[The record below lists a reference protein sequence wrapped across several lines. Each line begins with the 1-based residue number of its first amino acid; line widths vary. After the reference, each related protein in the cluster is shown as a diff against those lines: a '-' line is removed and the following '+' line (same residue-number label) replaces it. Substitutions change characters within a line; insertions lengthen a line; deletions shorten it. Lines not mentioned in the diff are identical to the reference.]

1 MQASRCATHSAGV
14 RHETP
19 LKLAPAI
26 EAPKLSSLGLAGHSP
41 LQFASAFSITLT
53 FSLPN
58 ILRRQAEQG
67 WSFQS
72 YR

>member
-1 MQASRCATHSAGV
+1 MQASSCAHHSASV
-14 RHETP
+14 RHKTP
-19 LKLAPAI
+19 PKLAPAV

-41 LQFASAFSITLT
+41 LQLAGAFSITLT

-58 ILRRQAEQG
+58 ILRRQAKQG
-67 WSFQS
+67 WSFRS